1 MSKTFGIG
9 TLKPYFQFSAEE
21 GWCDLTGGKRS
32 PIYQALPAF
41 VFDSIFEG
49 TGHVVVVVSL
59 LLSGI
64 ENQVDKLANLGIL
77 VASLVI
83 SVKKLQGVYKQGNGW
98 SITCKG
104 CQAVFLRRCAWD
116 FTFALSRKSLSDF
129 LYAHLFIAVSFFCS
143 GQISTWYSLYLAVK
157 NICMPRA

>member
-32 PIYQALPAF
+32 PVYQALPAF

-64 ENQVDKLANLGIL
+64 ENQVDKLGKSWYSCRF
-77 VASLVI
+77 ASDI
-83 SVKKLQGVYKQGNGW
+83 SEENARRVQARKCLEYNLQGVSGRI
-98 SITCKG
+98 SET
-104 CQAVFLRRCAWD
+104 VWD

-129 LYAHLFIAVSFFCS
+129 LYAYLFIAVSFFCS

-157 NICMPRA
+157 NICVPRA

>member
-1 MSKTFGIG
+1 MQK
-9 TLKPYFQFSAEE
+9 KVQ
-21 GWCDLTGGKRS
+21 CDLTGGKRS

-83 SVKKLQGVYKQGNGW
+83 SVKKMQGVYKQGKMFG
-98 SITCKG
+98 
-104 CQAVFLRRCAWD
+104 V
-116 FTFALSRKSLSDF
+116 
-129 LYAHLFIAVSFFCS
+129 
-143 GQISTWYSLYLAVK
+143 
-157 NICMPRA
+157 

>member
-59 LLSGI
+59 LLGGI
-64 ENQVDKLANLGIL
+64 ENQVNKLANLGIL
-77 VASLVI
+77 VASLVK
-83 SVKKLQGVYKQGNGW
+83 SVKKMQGVYKQGNVW

-104 CQAVFLRRCAWD
+104 CQAVFLRRCG
-116 FTFALSRKSLSDF
+116 
-129 LYAHLFIAVSFFCS
+129 I
-143 GQISTWYSLYLAVK
+143 LYLLYRE
-157 NICMPRA
+157 NLFQTFCTLICSLLCLFSVAGKYRLGTVCT

>member
-59 LLSGI
+59 LLGGI
-64 ENQVDKLANLGIL
+64 ENRVDKLANLGIL

-83 SVKKLQGVYKQGNGW
+83 SVKKMQGMYKQGNVW

-104 CQAVFLRRCAWD
+104 CQAVFLRRCGILHLLYRENL
-116 FTFALSRKSLSDF
+116 FQTFCTLICSL
-129 LYAHLFIAVSFFCS
+129 LCLFSVAGKYRLGTVC
-143 GQISTWYSLYLAVK
+143 T
-157 NICMPRA
+157 

>member
-32 PIYQALPAF
+32 PIYQALAAF

-83 SVKKLQGVYKQGNGW
+83 SVKKMQGVYKQGKMFG
-98 SITCKG
+98 
-104 CQAVFLRRCAWD
+104 V
-116 FTFALSRKSLSDF
+116 
-129 LYAHLFIAVSFFCS
+129 
-143 GQISTWYSLYLAVK
+143 
-157 NICMPRA
+157 